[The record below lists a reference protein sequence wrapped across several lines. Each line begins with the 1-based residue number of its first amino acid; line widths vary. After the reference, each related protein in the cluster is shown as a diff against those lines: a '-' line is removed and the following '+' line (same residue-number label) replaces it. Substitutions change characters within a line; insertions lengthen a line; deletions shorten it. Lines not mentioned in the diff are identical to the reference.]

1 MKKGYW
7 IIRTYESGIIGE
19 KIKYWV
25 KGERP
30 SGKSRRKEKSE
41 IKKQEQ
47 NEYSATKALA
57 RLLNENYQEGDIL
70 LGFDYSDEGL
80 KKLIR
85 YLDLKHPD
93 HGITLE
99 GLIAKELT
107 EEQRDMIIEAAWH
120 EIELCIRRT
129 SRELKKQSQELF
141 SVAITSDMD
150 GETKE
155 HVRVH
160 HHLVVKAGCEKI
172 FQEKWKALGKVDWKP
187 LSKQADYLPIA
198 EYLIKQVRHIPD
210 AKKFRS
216 SRNLV
221 RPQPSDRV
229 STSDAEIRIPKG
241 GKLLFRQE
249 YRNSSGSAH
258 YQPQYIRYI
267 IPEDKRRKRESDRK
281 GNEEVQRL

>member
-1 MKKGYW
+1 MKEGYW

-47 NEYSATKALA
+47 NEYSAMKAVA

-70 LGFDYSDEGL
+70 LGLDYSDDGL
-80 KKLIR
+80 KKITDR
-85 YLDLKHPD
+85 VQSFYPD
-93 HGITLE
+93 F
-99 GLIAKELT
+99 ADMT
-107 EEQRDMIIEAAWH
+107 EEEKADLIWESAWH
-120 EIELCIRRT
+120 ELELCLRRV
-129 SRELKKQSQELF
+129 SRDLKKQGRELF

-150 GETKE
+150 GDTQER
-155 HVRVH
+155 VRVH

-172 FQEKWKALGKVDWKP
+172 FQEKWKAIGDVDWET
-187 LSKQADYLPIA
+187 LSKQADYFPIA
-198 EYLIKQVRHIPD
+198 EYLIKQVRGIPD

-216 SRNLV
+216 SRNLI
-221 RPQPSDRV
+221 RPQPKDRV
-229 STSDAEIRIPKG
+229 TTSDAELRVPKG

-249 YRNSSGSAH
+249 YQNRSGSAH

-267 IPEDKRRKRESDRK
+267 IPEEKRKKRALVPNGS
-281 GNEEVQRL
+281 EEVQRL

>member
-47 NEYSATKALA
+47 NEYSAIKAAA
-57 RLLNENYQEGDIL
+57 RLLNENYQEGDLL
-70 LGFDYSDEGL
+70 LGLDYSDAGL
-80 KKLIR
+80 QRITSR
-85 YLDLKHPD
+85 VQSIHP
-93 HGITLE
+93 GFETM
-99 GLIAKELT
+99 T
-107 EEQRDMIIEAAWH
+107 EEEQADLIWGSAWH
-120 EIELCIRRT
+120 ELELCLRRV
-129 SRELKKQSQELF
+129 SRELKKQGQELF

-150 GETKE
+150 GDTKE
-155 HVRVH
+155 KTRIH
-160 HHLVVKAGCEKI
+160 HHLVVKADCEKI
-172 FQEKWKALGKVDWKP
+172 FREKWKALGKVDWKP

-198 EYLIKQVRHIPD
+198 EYLIKQVRNIPD

-216 SRNLV
+216 SRNMV
-221 RPQPSDRV
+221 RPQPKDRV
-229 STSDAEIRIPKG
+229 TTSDAELRIPKG

-249 YRNSSGSAH
+249 YRNGSGSAH

-267 IPEDKRRKRESDRK
+267 IPEDKRRKRDSDRK

>member
-1 MKKGYW
+1 MKEGYW

-47 NEYSATKALA
+47 NEYSAMKAVA

-70 LGFDYSDEGL
+70 LGLGYSDAGL
-80 KKLIR
+80 QKITDR
-85 YLDLKHPD
+85 VQSIHPD
-93 HGITLE
+93 FADMAE
-99 GLIAKELT
+99 
-107 EEQRDMIIEAAWH
+107 EEQADLIWESAWH
-120 EIELCIRRT
+120 ELELCLRRV
-129 SRELKKQSQELF
+129 SRDLKKQDQELF

-150 GETKE
+150 GDTKE
-155 HVRVH
+155 RVRIH

-172 FQEKWKALGKVDWKP
+172 FREKWKSIGEVDWEP
-187 LSKQADYLPIA
+187 LSKQADYFPIA
-198 EYLIKQVRHIPD
+198 EYLIKQVRGIPD

-216 SRNLV
+216 SRNLI
-221 RPQPSDRV
+221 RPQPKDRV
-229 STSDAEIRIPKG
+229 STSDAELRIPKG

-249 YRNSSGSAH
+249 YQNRYGSSH

-267 IPEDKRRKRESDRK
+267 IPEDKRRKRASEPS
-281 GNEEVQRL
+281 GSEEVQKI